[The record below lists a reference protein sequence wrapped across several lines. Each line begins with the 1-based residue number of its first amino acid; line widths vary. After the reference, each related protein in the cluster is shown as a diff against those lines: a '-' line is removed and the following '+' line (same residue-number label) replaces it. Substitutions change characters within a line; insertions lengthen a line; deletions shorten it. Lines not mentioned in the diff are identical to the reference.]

1 MTRHDDS
8 LDTPVTEL
16 AVQAVPASEIARRL
30 GVTTQRVHSV
40 LHYLRRHG
48 AAFPPVRPG
57 KPCGPQGA
65 QLTRLNAETRAALAP
80 HAIARGIETKALAV
94 RILDVVIRDNLI
106 DAILDDKET
115 NP

>member
-1 MTRHDDS
+1 MTRRDDS
-8 LDTPVTEL
+8 LDASVSGL
-16 AVQAVPASEIARRL
+16 ATQAVPAREIARRL
-30 GVTTQRVHSV
+30 GVTAQRVHSV

-48 AAFPPVRPG
+48 AVFPPVRLG

-65 QLTRLNAETRAALAP
+65 QLTRVNAETRAAP
-80 HAIARGIETKALAV
+80 HAIARGMETKALAV

-115 NP
+115 GQ

>member
-1 MTRHDDS
+1 M
-8 LDTPVTEL
+8 
-16 AVQAVPASEIARRL
+16 QAVPASEIARRL

-48 AAFPPVRPG
+48 AVFPPVRLG
-57 KPCGPQGA
+57 KRCGPQGA
-65 QLTRLNAETRAALAP
+65 QLTRLNAETRAALEP
-80 HAIARGIETKALAV
+80 HAIARGMETKALAV

>member
-1 MTRHDDS
+1 MTRRDDS
-8 LDTPVTEL
+8 LDASVSGL
-16 AVQAVPASEIARRL
+16 ATQAVPAREIARRL
-30 GVTTQRVHSV
+30 GVTAQRVHSV

-48 AAFPPVRPG
+48 AVFPPVRLG

-65 QLTRLNAETRAALAP
+65 QLTRVNAETRAALEP
-80 HAIARGIETKALAV
+80 HAIARGMETKALAV

-115 NP
+115 GQ